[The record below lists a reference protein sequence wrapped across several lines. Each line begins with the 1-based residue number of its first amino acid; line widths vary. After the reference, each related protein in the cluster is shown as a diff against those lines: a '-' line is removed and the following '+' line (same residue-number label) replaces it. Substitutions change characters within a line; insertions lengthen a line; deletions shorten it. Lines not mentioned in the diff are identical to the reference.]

1 MKNGPESVI
10 RGASEKD
17 IVYSGLEDTICKGL
31 HEVVSTANEHGVSY
45 RTAAFIN
52 GFNKMKRTYA
62 DSGFTI

>member
-1 MKNGPESVI
+1 
-10 RGASEKD
+10 
-17 IVYSGLEDTICKGL
+17 VYSGLEDTICKGL